1 MSKVYHY
8 TSAAGFLGIVNDSN
22 IWATNIFFLN
32 DYQEMKKGI
41 DYVRK
46 NLEDEKLFASM
57 SLDYQRIIEKL
68 QEISR

>member
-8 TSAAGFLGIVNDSN
+8 TSTAGFLGIVNDSS

-41 DYVRK
+41 DYIRK
-46 NLEDEKLFASM
+46 NLKDENLFDWKCS
-57 SLDYQRIIEKL
+57 
-68 QEISR
+68 